1 MNNHLNAKQ
10 KWSLTSNLEK
20 KAFKCIIYEMSR
32 NCIFSV
38 IKLCYYLVN
47 VSEE

>member
-20 KAFKCIIYEMSR
+20 KDLKCIIYEMSR
-32 NCIFSV
+32 NCTLSV
-38 IKLCYYLVN
+38 VKLRYYLVN